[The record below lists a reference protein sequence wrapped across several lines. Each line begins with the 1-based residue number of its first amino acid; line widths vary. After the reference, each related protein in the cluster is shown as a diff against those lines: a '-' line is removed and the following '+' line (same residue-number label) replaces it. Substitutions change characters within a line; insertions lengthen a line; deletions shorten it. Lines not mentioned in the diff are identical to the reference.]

1 MRIQALEMGPGI
13 TYTRK
18 NRACPFFKSGVSS
31 IGSEYFP
38 STCTFPHGSI
48 RESIYLLDFVILH
61 ERKKGGS
68 ILIGVLRESKY
79 IYIYRREIW
88 KFVVLFNRRV
98 EDKRLECEMRVA
110 RAYNTEYMQT
120 MIKIPCNSPPNRHPH
135 EKLYYD
141 SAILSKL
148 SSFPSLKEKKKKEKL
163 SNNFVTSSQSMGLI
177 VKLLQLS
184 SENIYRCL

>member
-1 MRIQALEMGPGI
+1 MDYRAFPVRIQALEMGPGI

-38 STCTFPHGSI
+38 STSTFPHGSI

-79 IYIYRREIW
+79 IYIEGKFENSWFYLIGEW
-88 KFVVLFNRRV
+88 KINGWN
-98 EDKRLECEMRVA
+98 A
-110 RAYNTEYMQT
+110 
-120 MIKIPCNSPPNRHPH
+120 
-135 EKLYYD
+135 
-141 SAILSKL
+141 
-148 SSFPSLKEKKKKEKL
+148 
-163 SNNFVTSSQSMGLI
+163 G
-177 VKLLQLS
+177 
-184 SENIYRCL
+184 